1 MYDVL
6 VVGFSFIPRFTRFP
20 DPGFYRRNGQGS
32 WARVMREIESQATQ
46 SWKMGRAVAASDLMV
61 VGIPNQEVE

>member
-1 MYDVL
+1 
-6 VVGFSFIPRFTRFP
+6 
-20 DPGFYRRNGQGS
+20 
-32 WARVMREIESQATQ
+32 MREIESQATQ